1 MSSKNNENYPP
12 THYWDQRAN
21 KIETRI
27 GKWTG
32 GEDIIIRDKSLLNDL
47 FDKVSYMRLHVLNI
61 TGRLIS
67 EELGK
72 WLENNFMVMSYPDS
86 RIWCNHIGALCGTMG
101 TSPSAGTIAG
111 TLGADSRVYG
121 GAQSSM
127 LALQFLAEALI
138 DYQKGVSVID
148 IVEALPTKQGKPA
161 IIGFARPINRKD
173 ERIEPHR
180 VMSKRLG
187 FDEGEYMQLANKV
200 DHYVAD
206 KYKLGINIG
215 GYMAAFLLDQ
225 GFNAD
230 ESYRIKALCVNS
242 GVMACYVENYAYP
255 ENSLLPLKCNDID
268 YLGAPKRSIKN

>member
-1 MSSKNNENYPP
+1 MSLKNNYSRS
-12 THYWDQRAN
+12 TLYWDERQN

-47 FDKVSYMRLHVLNI
+47 FDKISYMRLHVLNI

-67 EELGK
+67 EELGQ

-121 GAQSSM
+121 GGQSSM
-127 LALQFLAEALI
+127 LALQFLAKALT
-138 DYQKGVSVID
+138 DSKKGISIAN
-148 IVEALPTKQGKPA
+148 IVESLPKKQEKPA

-187 FDEGEYMQLANKV
+187 FSEGEYMQLANKI
-200 DHYVAD
+200 DHYVSE
-206 KYKLGINIG
+206 KYQLGINIG

-242 GVMACYVENYAYP
+242 GVMACYVDNFPQP
-255 ENSLLPLKCNDID
+255 ENSLLPLKCSDIE
-268 YLGAPKRSIKN
+268 YTGVQKRFLS